1 MNNNNSILP
10 LDDIQS
16 KIFTIRGIQVMLDKD
31 IAHFYEVKPTRLREQ
46 VKRNIG
52 RFPDDFMFQLTES
65 ELGLLVSQNATPSKQ
80 QFGGY
85 YPYVF
90 SEQGVAAISAIIK
103 SKKAEEVSVLLMRAF
118 VKMRKFISNNSAIF
132 QRIENI
138 ELKQLKSENKI
149 EYILNALEQ
158 NEVTPKQGIFFDGQI
173 FDAYKFVSDLIK
185 SADKSIIIID
195 NYIDDSVLTILD
207 KRNVNVTAKIYTA
220 KISKQLQLDI
230 KKHNQQYPEIIIEK
244 YDKSH
249 DRFIIIDNKKVF
261 HLGASL
267 KDLGRKW
274 FAFSQINSLYDEI
287 MLKLKK
293 NDTTHR
299 QIPNR

>member
-173 FDAYKFVSDLIK
+173 FDAYKFISDLIK

-261 HLGASL
+261 HIGASL

-274 FAFSQINSLYDEI
+274 FAFSQINSLYYEI
-287 MLKLKK
+287 MLKLK
-293 NDTTHR
+293 
-299 QIPNR
+299 